1 MNFNKSKLLLI
12 SGLAIATISCNK
24 QSASQKDFI
33 KENIDTVA
41 NPGIDFFQYA
51 NGGWTK
57 LNPIPSA
64 YSRWGIGNLINDE
77 IYDKLRKINEDAA
90 KAEDAEG
97 SNSQKIGDFWFT
109 GMDTV
114 GIEKQGIQPIKADL
128 DRISAIKDITGVL
141 NEIAY
146 QHTLGD
152 SPLFSMYVYQDMKNS
167 DVMALYLN
175 QGGIGLPDRDYYFN
189 KDGRTAGIRKDYREK
204 HLINMFKLSG
214 MDDAASAKAA
224 EGTYKLEESLATS
237 SRKLEDL
244 RDPYKNYNKY
254 AVADLNKLTPSI
266 NWNDLLTKMKIKK
279 IDSVIVGQPE
289 FFKQVE
295 VSLKSVPVESWK
307 EYLRWNLVSSSASYL
322 NKALDDENFRFYGT
336 VLTGKKEQRPRWK
349 RVLSSEEAVMG
360 EVLGQLYVKEYY
372 SEKTKKRYE
381 DLVEAIRDAYKERIK
396 KLDWMS
402 EPTKQKA
409 LAKLASM
416 TKKVGYPDKWKDLSS
431 LKIDR
436 SSYLA
441 NMKRGSEFWYKYNVD
456 KLGKPVDRNEWEMT
470 PQTYNAYYNPS
481 NNEIVLPAAIFL
493 VPGWNDENIDDAVVY
508 GYAAA
513 STIGH
518 EITHGFDDQGS
529 QFDEKGN
536 LKKWWT
542 PEDEAKFKERCKMIV
557 KQFND
562 YKVLDSLHVN
572 GDATQGENIADL
584 GGILL
589 GWDAFVKTEQYKKG
603 EKINGLTPA
612 QRYFLGYAMGWLG
625 HQRDESLANQIM
637 TDVHAPAN
645 LRVNGPFANIPAF
658 YDAFGIK
665 QGDAMWRPDSL
676 RVKIW

>member
-12 SGLAIATISCNK
+12 SGFAIVTISCNK

-33 KENIDTVA
+33 KENIDTTA

-90 KAEDAEG
+90 KAKGSEG

-128 DRISAIKDITGVL
+128 DRIAAIKDITGVL

-152 SPLFSMYVYQDMKNS
+152 NPLFSLYVYQDMKNS
-167 DVMALYLN
+167 EVMALYLN

-204 HLINMFKLSG
+204 HLVNMFKLSG
-214 MDDAASAKAA
+214 MDDATSAKAA
-224 EGTYKLEESLATS
+224 ENTYKLEESLATA

-295 VSLKSVPVESWK
+295 VSLKSVPVDSWK
-307 EYLRWNLVSSSASYL
+307 EYLRWNYVTSSASYL

-349 RVLSSEEAVMG
+349 RVLSSEEAIMG

-409 LAKLASM
+409 LTKLASM

-542 PEDEAKFKERCKMIV
+542 PEDEAKFKDRCKMII
-557 KQFND
+557 KQFNG

>member
-1 MNFNKSKLLLI
+1 MNINKSKLLLI

-24 QSASQKDFI
+24 QNASQKKDFV
-33 KENIDTVA
+33 KENIDTTA
-41 NPGIDFFQYA
+41 KPGVDFFQYA

-64 YSRWGIGNLINDE
+64 YSRWGIGNLVNDE

-90 KAEDAEG
+90 KAKEAEG
-97 SNSQKIGDFWFT
+97 SNSQKIGDFWHT

-114 GIEKQGIQPIKADL
+114 GIEKQGIQPIKADI
-128 DRISAIKDITGVL
+128 DRIAAIKDINGVL

-152 SPLFSMYVYQDMKNS
+152 SPLFSMYVYQDTKNS
-167 DVMALYLN
+167 EVMALYLN

-189 KDGRTAGIRKDYREK
+189 KDGRTAAIRQDYQQK
-204 HLINMFKLSG
+204 HLVNMFKLSG
-214 MDDAASAKAA
+214 FDESTANKAA
-224 EGTYKLEESLATS
+224 ENTYKIEESLAKA

-244 RDPYKNYNKY
+244 RDPYKNYNKLS
-254 AVADLNKLTPSI
+254 VSDLNKLTPSI

-289 FFKQVE
+289 FFKQIE
-295 VSLKSVPVESWK
+295 VSLKSIPVDSWK
-307 EYLRWNLVSSSASYL
+307 EYLRWNMVSSSASYL
-322 NKALDDENFRFYGT
+322 HKALDDENFRFYGT

-431 LKIDR
+431 LNIDR

-441 NMKRGSEFWYKYNVD
+441 NIKRGSEFWYKYNVD

-536 LKKWWT
+536 LKNGGLLKMRLNLKNV
-542 PEDEAKFKERCKMIV
+542 AK
-557 KQFND
+557 
-562 YKVLDSLHVN
+562 
-572 GDATQGENIADL
+572 
-584 GGILL
+584 
-589 GWDAFVKTEQYKKG
+589 
-603 EKINGLTPA
+603 
-612 QRYFLGYAMGWLG
+612 
-625 HQRDESLANQIM
+625 
-637 TDVHAPAN
+637 
-645 LRVNGPFANIPAF
+645 
-658 YDAFGIK
+658 
-665 QGDAMWRPDSL
+665 
-676 RVKIW
+676 

>member
-90 KAEDAEG
+90 KAKDAEG